1 MITNLINER
10 GNAVRNQ
17 FVIYENGK
25 ITFQS
30 YSTTICTI
38 ENGKVSV
45 NHTMWCYS
53 RTTAKYLYQFLR
65 ANGINVHGNK
75 DVQRLIDNGTFKTF

>member
-30 YSTTICTI
+30 YSTKICTI

-45 NHTMWCYS
+45 NRTMWCYS

-65 ANGINVHGNK
+65 ANGINVHGKK
-75 DVQRLIDNGTFKTF
+75 DVQKLIDEGTFKTF

>member
-1 MITNLINER
+1 MVTNLINER

-45 NHTMWCYS
+45 NRTKWNYS
-53 RTTAKYLYQFLR
+53 NTTSKYLYPFLR
-65 ANGINVHGNK
+65 ANGWDVKRNK
-75 DVQRLIDNGTFKTF
+75 DVQKLIDEGPFKTF